1 MSITYRLAALG
12 AALAL
17 LAAAGCTTA
26 PTAPVLAQAQAG
38 GQLPPLVP
46 LRRFVANIDFAGGFI
61 ISPDGQRL
69 LWQQTVGTD
78 VGLAVRA
85 IAPGSP
91 ATTFPVGNMG
101 RRGGL
106 QRWLGDSRHVVYSKD
121 PTGDENTQLFVQDTQ
136 QPFAPWAVTPRSG
149 VRAEYYG
156 RSGDAGAKFFF
167 ASNQRDRAT
176 LDLYEADANTRTVR
190 EVARSDGNVTSW
202 IIGSNYQ
209 LAGRGRQLGRED
221 GAGVAVELLQPDGS
235 WRLLKTVGGFDSY
248 WVSRLDPVAGRA
260 WVYTNIGRDK
270 AVLAEVDLATGQ
282 EKVVASHAEVDLS
295 YGLFPAGPGGPMG
308 YVSEPGLPR
317 VDYLDAAMGR
327 DVQAAVQ
334 KALAAGLLDAPPVM
348 TRPQNLAEGNRRLV
362 LRATGHFDS
371 AELLLDR
378 DTGQVTRLDPPER
391 EAAAVLSA
399 QQPFSFKASDG
410 RTIHGYLIRPRGVAG
425 PAPMVTLI
433 HGGPWARDS
442 WNPAVF
448 NSLQLLA
455 NRGYAVLTV
464 NYRGSTGYGRDHLWA
479 ADREYFGRLQKDIAE
494 AVQWAVDQGF
504 ADRARLAVMGASFG
518 GFSTLAQLIQK
529 PHDYRCGVNIVGV
542 ANWPRVV
549 DNWPPFWRNRH
560 WFARTY
566 GDVRVPE
573 DRAQMMAN
581 SPVNHLDKITAPLL
595 VIHGGNDI
603 RVLKQ
608 DSDDVVAALEK
619 RGHPVEYMLFADEG
633 HSISKW
639 RNRLALWRKV
649 EDTFASCL
657 GGRSAGFDLYE
668 LMPRQ

>member
-1 MSITYRLAALG
+1 
-12 AALAL
+12 
-17 LAAAGCTTA
+17 
-26 PTAPVLAQAQAG
+26 
-38 GQLPPLVP
+38 
-46 LRRFVANIDFAGGFI
+46 
-61 ISPDGQRL
+61 
-69 LWQQTVGTD
+69 
-78 VGLAVRA
+78 
-85 IAPGSP
+85 
-91 ATTFPVGNMG
+91 
-101 RRGGL
+101 
-106 QRWLGDSRHVVYSKD
+106 
-121 PTGDENTQLFVQDTQ
+121 
-136 QPFAPWAVTPRSG
+136 
-149 VRAEYYG
+149 
-156 RSGDAGAKFFF
+156 
-167 ASNQRDRAT
+167 
-176 LDLYEADANTRTVR
+176 
-190 EVARSDGNVTSW
+190 
-202 IIGSNYQ
+202 
-209 LAGRGRQLGRED
+209 
-221 GAGVAVELLQPDGS
+221 
-235 WRLLKTVGGFDSY
+235 
-248 WVSRLDPVAGRA
+248 VAGRA

-282 EKVVASHAEVDLS
+282 EKVVASHEEVDLS

-410 RTIHGYLIRPRGVAG
+410 RTIHGYLIRPRGVTG

-504 ADRARLAVMGASFG
+504 ADRSRLAVMGASFG

-566 GDVRVPE
+566 GDVRVPG

-581 SPVNHLDKITAPLL
+581 SPVTHLDKITAPLL

-608 DSDDVVAALEK
+608 DSDDVVAALQK